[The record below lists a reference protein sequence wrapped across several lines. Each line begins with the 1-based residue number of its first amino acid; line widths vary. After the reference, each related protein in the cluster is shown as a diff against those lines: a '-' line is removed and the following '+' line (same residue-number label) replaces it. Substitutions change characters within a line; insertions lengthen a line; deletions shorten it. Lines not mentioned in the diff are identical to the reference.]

1 MIKKIY
7 VGKNSSGKTYA
18 MENDF
23 KNNEREKKI
32 LVPTEVKLDEEV
44 KSDNKGSGTFIIDAI
59 IPIILEKID
68 IEFEDI
74 KSDLKTRI
82 DTAIESNPNRLISK
96 FKFNDKWKL
105 EKFLA
110 NDIPNEFKE
119 KGSGEKSKYI
129 VELLLELDISGYDI
143 YIDEPEKFTHPSLQI
158 QLACLI
164 NNLAIN
170 NHLHIVTHSPRFLN
184 ELNIENLEVIN
195 FFNNRESSSVNDDQL
210 KEILRTIKD
219 RSQNQLLR
227 EDLMLNCISLFNDL
241 ENLSFAEFKTYY
253 FMPLYKNLIF
263 CNNVIF
269 VEDENTYLY
278 INQICKKNGLTNV
291 DIMYVN
297 GKIPI
302 LIFNKVAELLQIRWF
317 SIYDTDHTLI
327 NVDDQWSLREPV
339 QDQQYWNNLLCASG
353 AFGIT
358 KDIEHSV
365 LIADNVLTYSE
376 AKRISNKKNRLANKL
391 KLLKYAEDEIGSQY
405 TDIVEKL
412 SENFND

>member
-241 ENLSFAEFKTYY
+241 ESLSFAEFKTYY

-317 SIYDTDHTLI
+317 SIYDSDHTLI
-327 NVDDQWSLREPV
+327 NVEDQWSLREPV

-353 AFGIT
+353 AFEIT